1 MLVTKTHKDGVVTL
15 PLCRAAKRNAL
26 SVALIEA
33 LGGMLGATRDEDM
46 AVLVVRGE
54 GNRAFASGGDLDELS
69 AIRTV
74 EAAADMSH
82 RFRAVL
88 EKLRSFPVP
97 VIAAL
102 NGDAF
107 GGGAE
112 LAMACDLRIAAGHAR
127 IGFLQGKLAIS
138 TAWEIG
144 RAHV

>member
-1 MLVTKTHKDGVVTL
+1 
-15 PLCRAAKRNAL
+15 
-26 SVALIEA
+26 
-33 LGGMLGATRDEDM
+33 M

-54 GNRAFASGGDLDELS
+54 GNRACASGGDLDELS

-127 IGFLQGKLAIS
+127 RSDEHTSELQSLMRTSYAVFCLKQKNKRLN
-138 TAWEIG
+138 TTN
-144 RAHV
+144 

>member
-1 MLVTKTHKDGVVTL
+1 MLD
-15 PLCRAAKRNAL
+15 
-26 SVALIEA
+26 
-33 LGGMLGATRDEDM
+33 ATRDEDM

-54 GNRAFASGGDLDELS
+54 GNRAFASGGDLDEPS

-127 IGFLQGKLAIS
+127 IGFLQGKLAIRS
-138 TAWEIG
+138 EEHTSELQSLMRISYT
-144 RAHV
+144 VFCLKNKTSNIKQQYTNP

>member
-1 MLVTKTHKDGVVTL
+1 MLDA
-15 PLCRAAKRNAL
+15 R
-26 SVALIEA
+26 
-33 LGGMLGATRDEDM
+33 RDEDM

-54 GNRAFASGGDLDELS
+54 GKRAFASGGDLDELS

-127 IGFLQGKLAIS
+127 IGFLQRSEEHTSELQSIMRSSYAVFCLTKKQQTTTLSTPRERPTIIS
-138 TAWEIG
+138 ITNQTG
-144 RAHV
+144 